1 MKKKGSRFFQ
11 PETILELTEIIE
23 RESDITLLAGG
34 TSIYRDISDNNLTVP
49 GAIIIL
55 DKIPDLKRQ
64 NRTERY
70 FEFGA
75 MITIEEIL
83 SSSKKNLPKVL
94 LKGLSS
100 IAPYPVR
107 NVATI
112 GGTIA
117 DKNIISDI
125 IPLLLIFNC
134 KVEIKTFNNKKKKP
148 KWESI
153 TQYLSTKE
161 SIGLHLITRVRIPL
175 INPTFYQYYKT
186 GSSFNLFNEISFSA
200 IAEIEKSNIS
210 SLSMAFNIENRFIVK
225 TKDIEDS
232 LIGQRVP
239 ISHRSSESLIIFIEN
254 SLSSY
259 KELKDY
265 QKYQMTQI
273 ILSFLEGF

>member
-11 PETILELTEIIE
+11 PESMFELTEIVSK
-23 RESDITLLAGG
+23 ESDITLLAGG
-34 TSIYRDISDNNLTVP
+34 TSLYREVRETRLTVP

-55 DKIPDLKRQ
+55 DSIPELKKQ

-70 FEFGA
+70 FEFGS
-75 MITIEEIL
+75 MITIEEIIE
-83 SSSKKNLPKVL
+83 SSKKNLPKVL
-94 LKGLSS
+94 LDGLASV
-100 IAPYPVR
+100 APFPVR
-107 NVATI
+107 NMATI

-117 DKNIISDI
+117 DKKIISDL

-134 KVEIKTFNNKKKKP
+134 KVEIKTFKDKKNKP

-161 SIGLHLITRVRIPL
+161 SIGVHLITRVRIPL
-175 INPTFYQYYKT
+175 INPSYYNYYKT

-210 SLSMAFNIENRFIVK
+210 SLSMAFNIENRLIVK
-225 TKDIEDS
+225 TKNIEDS

-239 ISHRSSESLIIFIEN
+239 ISHRNRESLIIFINN

-259 KELKDY
+259 KELEEF
-265 QKYQMTQI
+265 QKYQMSQI
-273 ILSFLEGF
+273 ILSFLERF